1 MTLNTTLALSLG
13 SNIDAK
19 RNIRL
24 ALNALASQFS
34 SLKLSPVYESES
46 IGFDGDNFLNLV
58 VVVETD
64 LSLVLVQEFLKQL
77 EESQGRDRTQAKF
90 SSRPIDVD
98 ILFFGNDDGASLGI
112 DLPREEI
119 TRNAFVLLPL
129 AKLLPDTQHAP
140 TGKTYAELWASYD
153 KDSQKL
159 WPIQFA
165 WP

>member
-1 MTLNTTLALSLG
+1 MTLKTTLALSLG
-13 SNIDAK
+13 SNIDAQ

-24 ALNALASQFS
+24 ALDALASQFS
-34 SLKLSPVYESES
+34 ALRLSSIYESES
-46 IGFDGDNFLNLV
+46 IGDNFLNLV
-58 VVVETD
+58 VAVETE

-98 ILFFGNDDGASLGI
+98 ILFYGDDSGAALGI
-112 DLPREEI
+112 DLPRAEI

-129 AKLLPDTQHAP
+129 AELLPKTRHKP
-140 TGKTYAELWASYD
+140 TGLTYEALWASYD

-159 WPIQFA
+159 WPIEFA

>member
-98 ILFFGNDDGASLGI
+98 ILFFCNDDGASLGI

-159 WPIQFA
+159 WPIEFA

>member
-1 MTLNTTLALSLG
+1 MTLKTTLALSLG
-13 SNIDAK
+13 SNIDAQ

-24 ALNALASQFS
+24 ALDALASQFS
-34 SLKLSPVYESES
+34 ALRLSSIYESES
-46 IGFDGDNFLNLV
+46 IGFAGDNFLNLV
-58 VVVETD
+58 VAVET
-64 LSLVLVQEFLKQL
+64 EFLKQL

-98 ILFFGNDDGASLGI
+98 ILFYGDDSGAALGI
-112 DLPREEI
+112 DLPRAEI

-129 AKLLPDTQHAP
+129 AELLPKTRHKP
-140 TGKTYAELWASYD
+140 TGLTYEALWASYD

-159 WPIQFA
+159 WPIKFA

>member
-1 MTLNTTLALSLG
+1 MTLNKTLALSLG
-13 SNIDAK
+13 SNIDAQ

-24 ALNALASQFS
+24 ALDALARQFS
-34 SLKLSPVYESES
+34 SLSLSSVYESES

-98 ILFFGNDDGASLGI
+98 ILFYGSDDGASLSI
-112 DLPREEI
+112 ELPRAEI

-129 AKLLPDTQHAP
+129 AELLPDAQHAP

-159 WPIQFA
+159 WPIEFA

>member
-1 MTLNTTLALSLG
+1 MPLKTTLALSLG
-13 SNIDAK
+13 SNIDAQ

-24 ALNALASQFS
+24 ALDALASQFS
-34 SLKLSPVYESES
+34 ALRLSSIYESES
-46 IGFDGDNFLNLV
+46 IGFAGDNFLNLV
-58 VVVETD
+58 VAVETE
-64 LSLVLVQEFLKQL
+64 LSLVLVQESLKQL

-98 ILFFGNDDGASLGI
+98 ILFYGDDSGAALGI
-112 DLPREEI
+112 DLPRAEI

-129 AKLLPDTQHAP
+129 AELLPKIRHKP
-140 TGKTYAELWASYD
+140 TGLTYEALWASYD

-159 WPIQFA
+159 WPIEFA

>member
-1 MTLNTTLALSLG
+1 MTLKTTLALNLG
-13 SNIDAK
+13 SNIDAQ

-24 ALNALASQFS
+24 ALDALASQFS
-34 SLKLSPVYESES
+34 ALCLSSIYESES
-46 IGFDGDNFLNLV
+46 IGFAGDNFLNLV
-58 VVVETD
+58 VAVETE

-98 ILFFGNDDGASLGI
+98 ILFYGDDSGAALGI
-112 DLPREEI
+112 DLPRAEI

-129 AKLLPDTQHAP
+129 AELLPKTRHKP
-140 TGKTYAELWASYD
+140 TGLTYEALWASYD

-159 WPIQFA
+159 WPIEFA

>member
-1 MTLNTTLALSLG
+1 MTLKTTLALSLG
-13 SNIDAK
+13 SNIDAQ

-24 ALNALASQFS
+24 ALDTLATQFS
-34 SLKLSPVYESES
+34 ALRLSSIYESES
-46 IGFDGDNFLNLV
+46 IGFAGDNFLNLV
-58 VVVETD
+58 VAIETE

-98 ILFFGNDDGASLGI
+98 ILFYGDDSGAALGI
-112 DLPREEI
+112 DLPRAEI

-129 AKLLPDTQHAP
+129 AELLPKTRHKP
-140 TGKTYAELWASYD
+140 TGLTYEALWASYD

-159 WPIQFA
+159 WPIEFA

>member
-1 MTLNTTLALSLG
+1 MTLNSTLALSLG
-13 SNIDAK
+13 SKIDAK

-24 ALNALASQFS
+24 ARNSLACQFS

-46 IGFDGDNFLNLV
+46 IGVDGDNFLNLV
-58 VVVETD
+58 VVVETN

-98 ILFFGNDDGASLGI
+98 ILFFGNADGASLGI

-159 WPIQFA
+159 WPIEFA

>member
-1 MTLNTTLALSLG
+1 VTLNKTLALSLG
-13 SNIDAK
+13 SNIDAQ

-24 ALNALASQFS
+24 ALDALARQFS
-34 SLKLSPVYESES
+34 SLSLSSVYESES

-98 ILFFGNDDGASLGI
+98 ILFYGSDDGASLSI
-112 DLPREEI
+112 ELPRAEI

-129 AKLLPDTQHAP
+129 AELLPDAQHAP

-159 WPIQFA
+159 WPIEFA

>member
-1 MTLNTTLALSLG
+1 MTLKTTLALSLG
-13 SNIDAK
+13 SNIDAQ

-24 ALNALASQFS
+24 ALDTLATQFS
-34 SLKLSPVYESES
+34 ALRLSSIYESES
-46 IGFDGDNFLNLV
+46 IGFAGDNFLNLV
-58 VVVETD
+58 VAVETE

-98 ILFFGNDDGASLGI
+98 ILFYGDDSGAALGI
-112 DLPREEI
+112 DLPRAEI

-129 AKLLPDTQHAP
+129 AELLPKALHKP
-140 TGKTYAELWASYD
+140 TGQTYAALWASYD

-159 WPIQFA
+159 WPIEFA

>member
-1 MTLNTTLALSLG
+1 MTLNKTLALSLG
-13 SNIDAK
+13 SNIDAQ

-24 ALNALASQFS
+24 ALDALARQFS
-34 SLKLSPVYESES
+34 SLSLSSVYESET

-98 ILFFGNDDGASLGI
+98 TLFYGSDDGASLGI
-112 DLPREEI
+112 ELPRAEI

-129 AKLLPDTQHAP
+129 AELLPDAQHAP

-153 KDSQKL
+153 KDSQNL
-159 WPIQFA
+159 WPIEFA

>member
-1 MTLNTTLALSLG
+1 MTLNKTLALSLG
-13 SNIDAK
+13 SNIDAQ

-24 ALNALASQFS
+24 ALDALARQFS
-34 SLKLSPVYESES
+34 SLGLSSVYESES

-98 ILFFGNDDGASLGI
+98 ILFYGSDDGASLSI
-112 DLPREEI
+112 ELPRAEI

-129 AKLLPDTQHAP
+129 AELLPDAQHAP

-159 WPIQFA
+159 WPIEFA

>member
-1 MTLNTTLALSLG
+1 MTLNKTLALSLG
-13 SNIDAK
+13 SNIDAQ

-24 ALNALASQFS
+24 ALDALARQFS
-34 SLKLSPVYESES
+34 SLSLSSVYESES

-77 EESQGRDRTQAKF
+77 EESQRRDRTQAKF

-98 ILFFGNDDGASLGI
+98 ILFYGSDDGASLGI
-112 DLPREEI
+112 ELPRAEI

-129 AKLLPDTQHAP
+129 AELLPAAQHAP

-153 KDSQKL
+153 KDSQNL
-159 WPIQFA
+159 WPIEFA